1 MIEEHLD
8 GREVSVFA
16 VCDGE
21 RAVPLQPARDYK
33 RLGDGDT
40 GPNTGGMGSY
50 SPVDDLPADLVERT
64 MAEVVDPVLR
74 VLGRRRASRIGVSSM
89 PG

>member
-1 MIEEHLD
+1 M
-8 GREVSVFA
+8 FA

-33 RLGDGDT
+33 RIGDGDT

-50 SPVDDLPADLVERT
+50 SPVDDLPPTSWSGPWPR
-64 MAEVVDPVLR
+64 
-74 VLGRRRASRIGVSSM
+74 
-89 PG
+89 